1 MNIVVSGAG
10 YVGLVTGA
18 CLAETG
24 AKVVCLDND
33 SRIIQLLLSGN
44 LPIFEPELE
53 HLVSSNVSAGRL
65 SFEVNLE
72 DSLGDADVIFI
83 AVGTPTDVNTG
94 GINLSYV
101 DEVARSI
108 APRLDGYTVIVNKST
123 VPVGT
128 ADRVTNTIKRLNKNA
143 DFDVASN
150 PEFLREGSAIAD
162 FMSPD
167 RIILGTNSERAE
179 KVLRRTYQPL
189 VERDVPII
197 VMDTKSAELTK
208 YASNAFLATKVAFIN
223 EIATLCDSVGANVG
237 FVAQGMGMDK
247 RIGERFLNPGP
258 GVGGS
263 CFPKDTRALVNIAH
277 ENNSEARIVTAVI
290 EANQRQMD
298 RMVEKI
304 QDASGGRLSEKKV
317 GVMGLTFK
325 PDTDDMRESP
335 SISILS
341 ALALAGAELKAHDPE
356 GMEQAKLFLPQE
368 VEYCQEMYDVCTS
381 ADVLVLMTE
390 WDVYTNLD
398 FTLIKRLMRGTTLVD
413 LRNIYDRSYIE
424 GLGFQ
429 YYGVGC

>member
-72 DSLGDADVIFI
+72 DSLGGADVIFI

-128 ADRVTNTIKRLNKNA
+128 ADRVTNTIKSLNKNA

-179 KVLRRTYQPL
+179 KILRRTYQPL

-208 YASNAFLATKVAFIN
+208 YASNAFLATKVAFVN
-223 EIATLCDSVGANVG
+223 EIATLCDSVGANVSL
-237 FVAQGMGMDK
+237 VAKGMGMDK

-290 EANQRQMD
+290 EANRRQMD

-325 PDTDDMRESP
+325 PNTDDMRESP

-390 WDVYTNLD
+390 WDAYTNLD
-398 FTLIKRLMRGTTLVD
+398 FTFIKRLMRGTTLVD